1 MKALHGPS
9 MPVFFVQINLQIV
22 WLTPAILAHK
32 FRALMKP
39 AHFGAGF
46 FYEIWS
52 DESQKLT

>member
-1 MKALHGPS
+1 
-9 MPVFFVQINLQIV
+9 MPGFYVQINLQIV